1 MSQKESSWDVW
12 SPHFVIHLGEKM
24 VVHLGDVLMNS
35 GIKDII
41 LVPGQRSDAGH

>member
-1 MSQKESSWDVW
+1 MGCLVASFCHPSW
-12 SPHFVIHLGEKM
+12 GKM